1 MGYGDS
7 ERVIGLVNGALVVGI
22 LGSFGVLVVF
32 MLLLKYLLWITFEVK
47 SNLRKNDDSYVA
59 TGMIYGVTSTWI
71 KSLCNSEMGIKYR
84 VGPQGEGIPG
94 IKC

>member
-32 MLLLKYLLWITFEVK
+32 MLPLKYLL
-47 SNLRKNDDSYVA
+47 
-59 TGMIYGVTSTWI
+59 
-71 KSLCNSEMGIKYR
+71 
-84 VGPQGEGIPG
+84 
-94 IKC
+94 

>member
-32 MLLLKYLLWITFEVK
+32 MKYLLWITFEGK
-47 SNLRKNDDSYVA
+47 SNLRKNDASDVA
-59 TGMIYGVTSTWI
+59 TGMIYGVTSTWS
-71 KSLCNSEMGIKYR
+71 KSLRNSEMGITYR